1 MAFRRALQS
10 LIIGEDAFG
19 LVVNQDQRWR
29 FRTEAQK
36 VEEFRGWIES
46 QLKTDILGDDKLT
59 SDDWWQRYVEE
70 GYRKGTGRA
79 FDDTK
84 KPALS
89 ADEQKSVSDFYRG
102 TKEEFLR
109 SSFAR
114 PESVEK
120 IKLLAGRVLTD
131 LKGVTGYMAQQMVR
145 ELTDGLAR
153 GENPRTIARRM
164 VKSLDIAKGRATTIA
179 RTEIVRAHAEGQL
192 DGLERLGVTEV
203 GVMVEWVT
211 AGDSRVCPQCQPL
224 SGVVLKIS
232 EARGSI
238 PRHPNCRCAWVPANV
253 GEGKGGQQRGRK
265 AVEQAIDKSV
275 AAETGE
281 KGRDASRWTGA
292 DTKIAETRPKSVL
305 DTPKKETTKA
315 PEYKTA
321 TTEQID
327 RMSKPVLVKYL
338 VRSENVSEGF
348 QQQII
353 QSLQA
358 LPKAELQALA
368 RGQVGIAVGKR
379 LSAASPYLQ
388 GTRLS
393 SWGADATID
402 QAEGI
407 FHWKNKE
414 VTMAEFRVLQGKEQ
428 RARIN
433 TLQILH
439 HEIGHGFDA
448 IGKTVSVSPEFWAV
462 YSKEAKALIGTPRGN
477 QLAYVIQAE
486 EGGPSYAGGGEA
498 FAEGYA
504 ASRSGSVLGK
514 EFEAAFPKT
523 IQWVDKYVKGLK

>member
-1 MAFRRALQS
+1 MQS

-29 FRTEAQK
+29 FRTDTEK

-46 QLKTDILGDDKLT
+46 QLKTDVLGDDKLT
-59 SDDWWQRYVEE
+59 SDDWWQKYVEE

-164 VKSLDIAKGRATTIA
+164 VKSLGIAKNRALTIA

-211 AGDSRVCPQCQPL
+211 AGDSRVCELCQPL

-238 PRHPNCRCAWVPANV
+238 PRHANCRCAWVPANV
-253 GEGKGGQQRGRK
+253 GESSRGQKRSKSQ
-265 AVEQAIDKSV
+265 IDK
-275 AAETGE
+275 AI
-281 KGRDASRWTGA
+281 KASTKEEGGKAKTRWAGA
-292 DTKIAETRPKSVL
+292 DTKISSKRPTS
-305 DTPKKETTKA
+305 
-315 PEYKTA
+315 
-321 TTEQID
+321 
-327 RMSKPVLVKYL
+327 
-338 VRSENVSEGF
+338 
-348 QQQII
+348 
-353 QSLQA
+353 
-358 LPKAELQALA
+358 
-368 RGQVGIAVGKR
+368 QV
-379 LSAASPYLQ
+379 
-388 GTRLS
+388 
-393 SWGADATID
+393 D
-402 QAEGI
+402 
-407 FHWKNKE
+407 
-414 VTMAEFRVLQGKEQ
+414 
-428 RARIN
+428 
-433 TLQILH
+433 
-439 HEIGHGFDA
+439 
-448 IGKTVSVSPEFWAV
+448 
-462 YSKEAKALIGTPRGN
+462 
-477 QLAYVIQAE
+477 
-486 EGGPSYAGGGEA
+486 
-498 FAEGYA
+498 
-504 ASRSGSVLGK
+504 
-514 EFEAAFPKT
+514 
-523 IQWVDKYVKGLK
+523 

>member
-59 SDDWWQRYVEE
+59 SDDWWQKYVEE

-84 KPALS
+84 KPVLS

-253 GEGKGGQQRGRK
+253 GESKGGQQRGRK
-265 AVEQAIDKSV
+265 AVEQAMDKSI

-292 DTKIAETRPKSVL
+292 DAKIAETRPKSVL
-305 DTPKKETTKA
+305 DTPAKKETAAKLLQSIVKHTGDTSKEFRELIDSVVKSLPVA
-315 PEYKTA
+315 HLKLMAESGLTVKTGA
-321 TTEQID
+321 
-327 RMSKPVLVKYL
+327 LVTDL
-338 VRSENVSEGF
+338 
-348 QQQII
+348 IP
-353 QSLQA
+353 A
-358 LPKAELQALA
+358 LKGVTP
-368 RGQVGIAVGKR
+368 RGW
-379 LSAASPYLQ
+379 SP
-388 GTRLS
+388 GMT
-393 SWGADATID
+393 WDA
-402 QAEGI
+402 AEGC
-407 FHWKNKE
+407 WLQDTQSALVCEKVRYSGAGAAR
-414 VTMAEFRVLQGKEQ
+414 VTPRYNVLD
-428 RARIN
+428 RI
-433 TLQILH
+433 TA
-439 HEIGHGFDA
+439 HEIGHGMDW
-448 IGKTVSVSPEFWAV
+448 V
-462 YSKEAKALIGTPRGN
+462 L
-477 QLAYVIQAE
+477 
-486 EGGPSYAGGGEA
+486 GGGKP
-498 FAEGYA
+498 GDL
-504 ASRSGSVLGK
+504 ASRSAEVFTKAYYK
-514 EFEAAFPKT
+514 EATTLLEKHPEAAQQLTYMIQPLHGKPTAAGASEVMAEAYAATQKKAMTEDRGFEKHFPETIKAVKQLLKEKT
-523 IQWVDKYVKGLK
+523 K